1 MCLEGL
7 KLELWF
13 GIVKFFETQFAENL
27 ILNMKWPSNQTH
39 LENQSY
45 PIALRKTQFEKK
57 VFLKNIKNLSSKTS
71 FNLGL
76 GYISVSFHT
85 SIHCKISKKTSQK
98 QTAQNLHFN
107 EKHFLSFPMKI
118 VFN

>member
-27 ILNMKWPSNQTH
+27 ILNMKWPPNQTH

-45 PIALRKTQFEKK
+45 PRVFSIAFRKTQFEKK
-57 VFLKNIKNLSSKTS
+57 SFSEKHQKTS
-71 FNLGL
+71 L
-76 GYISVSFHT
+76 
-85 SIHCKISKKTSQK
+85 QK
-98 QTAQNLHFN
+98 QVL
-107 EKHFLSFPMKI
+107 I
-118 VFN
+118 